1 MSTSL
6 PSFIQQSVPDTVEA
20 MPTLVITRSTE
31 ALEQTARACH
41 WQLSNPT
48 PPLDKDK
55 HIVFLTR
62 LGLMPK
68 LPRAFVSL
76 DASRPWMMYWVLCAL
91 RVLGED
97 ITPHR
102 PRYTLQRS

>member
-1 MSTSL
+1 MSSSLRSSFTQQESL
-6 PSFIQQSVPDTVEA
+6 PDQAEE

-41 WQLSNPT
+41 WGLSNPT
-48 PPLDKDK
+48 PPLDKDQ
-55 HIVFLTR
+55 HILYLTR
-62 LGLMPK
+62 IALMAK

-76 DASRPWMMYWVLCAL
+76 DASRPWIMYWVLCAL

-97 ITPHR
+97 ITSHR
-102 PRYTLQRS
+102 QSYVF